1 MSDSKIELD
10 ELIINSRPLKRVGAP
25 VGNKNA
31 QKTKNKDD
39 SVKVKRKKTKATSGG
54 NSREYWIGRLK
65 RDAPLHL
72 VLLEAGEYKSVSEAV
87 TKSGLKKKPLSRPER
102 MFKDVHQ
109 LGISDLE
116 HLNYLTKTRIK
127 ALQRKCTPHKIAMA
141 LHEKFSQEGKNIVY
155 VFYNDDTNRYIYM
168 SQGKKLINYSKK
180 IIDKF
185 EDKKNTFIF
194 DDVKLPINE
203 NSNIGN
209 ALLFSFIL
217 YVTDKMSENDY
228 EYFVE
233 NNNLP
238 RIHRIIMPYKK
249 EDIWGSL
256 LNPKMLIF
264 EDYNEERRR
273 YKIKRQYIDAIQD
286 FLDKG

>member
-1 MSDSKIELD
+1 
-10 ELIINSRPLKRVGAP
+10 
-25 VGNKNA
+25 
-31 QKTKNKDD
+31 
-39 SVKVKRKKTKATSGG
+39 
-54 NSREYWIGRLK
+54 
-65 RDAPLHL
+65 
-72 VLLEAGEYKSVSEAV
+72 
-87 TKSGLKKKPLSRPER
+87 
-102 MFKDVHQ
+102 
-109 LGISDLE
+109 
-116 HLNYLTKTRIK
+116 
-127 ALQRKCTPHKIAMA
+127 
-141 LHEKFSQEGKNIVY
+141 
-155 VFYNDDTNRYIYM
+155 M

-194 DDVKLPINE
+194 DDVKFPINE

-217 YVTDKMSENDY
+217 YVTDKMSEKDY

-233 NNNLP
+233 KNNLP

-256 LNPKMLIF
+256 LNPKMLLF